1 MLAPSLSGGAG
12 GAAELLLQPGQMV
25 TVWVP
30 RGGWGVLMLPRT
42 VMVVYWDR
50 ESVEMTV
57 LLAVEGRGT
66 EVSTAGG
73 GDETDA
79 GMVVPVVS
87 VGMAI
92 VLLLGSEVGG
102 SGEDGT
108 SEVDGLASGV
118 MDAASAGVELV
129 IGAASVGMGTAGEEE
144 EEGRGGDRDDDP
156 DDGRISVELSTT
168 EGLTTVGLGGEL
180 EVAIILPKVL
190 LSISVD
196 TC

>member
-1 MLAPSLSGGAG
+1 MLASSLSGGAG
-12 GAAELLLQPGQMV
+12 GAAELLQPGQMV

-50 ESVEMTV
+50 ESVTMTV

-79 GMVVPVVS
+79 GMVVSVAS
-87 VGMAI
+87 VGTAV
-92 VLLLGSEVGG
+92 VLLLGSEVDG

-108 SEVDGLASGV
+108 SEVGGSASGV
-118 MDAASAGVELV
+118 MDASAGVELV
-129 IGAASVGMGTAGEEE
+129 IGAASVGMVTAGEEE